1 MTDLER
7 LIDLYGQDARV
18 NSLAQALSA
27 DPARIEAAGLAG
39 SGKSFVLTG
48 LMLQGTGPWLV
59 VEPDK
64 EAAAY
69 LQNTLSSIYPDADVM
84 FIPDSFKRPGFLEEI
99 INSQVMERT
108 EALNRLHQNSH
119 NPTRK
124 AAIIAARATKYRDA
138 VAPGLKL
145 EGSEVSMIPSN
156 RVHLDEGK
164 ASSMLKLMSSLED
177 NDDVSN
183 VYANFDIDDDVME
196 RLSA

>member
-18 NSLAQALSA
+18 KSLAQALSA

-99 INSQVMERT
+99 VNSQVMERT
-108 EALNRLHQNSH
+108 EALNRLYLIRSH
-119 NPTRK
+119 PSREPRLIATRYP
-124 AAIIAARATKYRDA
+124 AALIVA
-138 VAPGLKL
+138 VLAPGAIARQEIRFKRT
-145 EGSEVSMIPSN
+145 ESI
-156 RVHLDEGK
+156 RVDDLF
-164 ASSMLKLMSSLED
+164 ARLMDIGFERVD
-177 NDDVSN
+177 F
-183 VYANFDIDDDVME
+183 VYE
-196 RLSA
+196 P